1 MAKLR
6 IFEPFN
12 PKKPVEIGID
22 ANSIGD
28 LDDVVR
34 KLGGE
39 VSVEIKKDGFNAAI
53 HKKGDDVKV
62 YTSGKNEYDIDLMP
76 ELIGDLHI
84 LDDGIYIGEIHGR
97 ATREN
102 FTNKDAFEAIQKRS
116 RKTGKNVEKAV
127 NDNPLT
133 LSLYDVYL
141 YDGFELLQTEQKKRR
156 ALLEKIAEQK
166 GFQNTDIVESFT
178 VRSGEELK
186 ELYGIYIASG
196 KEEGFVLKDPRSK
209 IEVRA
214 KNGETEIAR
223 TDEWIKLKRFST
235 FDLAL
240 LGLYETDNSRKKG
253 LPYSGA
259 LLGSYNEA
267 TEKYETVV
275 KVQINPGMEGY
286 YEIFDSVK
294 ENIEDFDGGSYN
306 GEIKFSKAMRG
317 EKIPSKVV
325 KDPANAPV
333 IQVRAMGVSK
343 AKGSWHSCGID
354 DDGAYSLRIPVY
366 EHVRHDKTAK
376 EANTT
381 KFIRKYHDGLE

>member
-133 LSLYDVYL
+133 LSLYDVY
-141 YDGFELLQTEQKKRR
+141 
-156 ALLEKIAEQK
+156 
-166 GFQNTDIVESFT
+166 
-178 VRSGEELK
+178 
-186 ELYGIYIASG
+186 
-196 KEEGFVLKDPRSK
+196 
-209 IEVRA
+209 
-214 KNGETEIAR
+214 
-223 TDEWIKLKRFST
+223 
-235 FDLAL
+235 
-240 LGLYETDNSRKKG
+240 
-253 LPYSGA
+253 
-259 LLGSYNEA
+259 
-267 TEKYETVV
+267 
-275 KVQINPGMEGY
+275 
-286 YEIFDSVK
+286 
-294 ENIEDFDGGSYN
+294 
-306 GEIKFSKAMRG
+306 
-317 EKIPSKVV
+317 
-325 KDPANAPV
+325 
-333 IQVRAMGVSK
+333 
-343 AKGSWHSCGID
+343 
-354 DDGAYSLRIPVY
+354 
-366 EHVRHDKTAK
+366 
-376 EANTT
+376 
-381 KFIRKYHDGLE
+381 